1 VSFFYLRKQ
10 TLAMQI
16 LDLRE
21 EPQHIPILAAWHHH
35 QWSSLNPDGSLEKRI
50 AKMQDYL
57 SDDFVPSTL
66 IAKTDK
72 LLGSAAIVENDMDT
86 KPELTPWLASV
97 FVAPQYRNQGIG
109 SRLVKQL
116 MQQAKQTGI
125 EAIYLFTPD
134 QVNFYQKLGWEVFS
148 SEEYR
153 GHSVTIMWVRLAE
166 L

>member
-1 VSFFYLRKQ
+1 
-10 TLAMQI
+10 MQI
-16 LDLRE
+16 LNLRE
-21 EPQHIPILAAWHHH
+21 APEHIPTLAAWHHQ

-50 AKMQDYL
+50 ATMQSYL

-66 IAKTDK
+66 IAKTSE
-72 LLGSAAIVENDMDT
+72 LLGSAAIVKNDMDT

-109 SRLVKQL
+109 SQLVKQL
-116 MQQAKQTGI
+116 MQQAKQAGI

-134 QVNFYQKLGWEVFS
+134 QVHFYQKLGWEVFS

-153 GHSVTIMWVRLAE
+153 GHSVTVMKVRLEE